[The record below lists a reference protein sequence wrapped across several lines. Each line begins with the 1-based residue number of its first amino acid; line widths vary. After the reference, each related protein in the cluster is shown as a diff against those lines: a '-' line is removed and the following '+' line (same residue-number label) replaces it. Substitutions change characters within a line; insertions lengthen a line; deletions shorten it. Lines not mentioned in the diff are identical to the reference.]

1 MRGSELTMSDVEA
14 LAAACAGG
22 HAEKVEALL
31 EKGASRTWTRVGRHP
46 LGSPPAHQFPRPRR
60 NPRGGPFF

>member
-22 HAEKVEALL
+22 HVDKVEALL
-31 EKGASRTWTRVGRHP
+31 EKGASRSGTRVGSHHQR
-46 LGSPPAHQFPRPRR
+46 PPRNNFPAYV
-60 NPRGGPFF
+60 GFHEAAPFF